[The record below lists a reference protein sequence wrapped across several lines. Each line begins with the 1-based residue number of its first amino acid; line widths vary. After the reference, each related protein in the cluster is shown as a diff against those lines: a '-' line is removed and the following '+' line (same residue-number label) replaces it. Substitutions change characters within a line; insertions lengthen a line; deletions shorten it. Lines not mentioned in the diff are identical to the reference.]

1 MLKKKGFTLIE
12 MLVVV
17 LIIGIIAAIA
27 FPQYQLS
34 VLKTRYTQLMIMGEA
49 IRRAQD
55 AYYLANGRYALSLN
69 ELDLTIPG
77 NCIPTAYDG
86 GLRCDKFV
94 CVVYDGWG
102 GSESSGNVYCT
113 MDMQDDKKIYY
124 MILPLRPNSKRYCG
138 TAASS
143 ELGKKLCEN
152 LGGIYGRH
160 GNGIDYYQL

>member
-1 MLKKKGFTLIE
+1 MSKKKGFTLIE

-49 IRRAQD
+49 IHRAQD
-55 AYYLANGRYALSLN
+55 AYYLAHGKYSLKIN
-69 ELDLTIPG
+69 DLDIIIPA
-77 NCIPTAYDG
+77 NCIPTEYAGGVYCGKFTCVIYDG
-86 GLRCDKFV
+86 ADNT
-94 CVVYDGWG
+94 DIN
-102 GSESSGNVYCT
+102 GNVYCYMT
-113 MDMQDDKKIYY
+113 IRDVRIYY
-124 MILPLRPNSKRYCG
+124 RIYPLRRNTKRYCG
-138 TAASS
+138 TAVSS

-160 GNGIDYYQL
+160 SNGIDYYQL